1 MQNVMLFHDIF
12 HFLSFF
18 MTFKTYMT
26 NGCAV
31 TLRNFDIAVYAYC
44 KYAISPHP
52 RSYPRLL
59 SPSKSS
65 NSSISP
71 YLSISLIPSISTNPI
86 HIDITRS
93 IRFIVGSG
101 GPSLTH
107 PICVIVGSG
116 GPSLNLPPI
125 STKSQLVWNYQLFN
139 CSYLQC

>member
-18 MTFKTYMT
+18 MTFKTFMT

-31 TLRNFDIAVYAYC
+31 TLSNFDIAVYAYC

-71 YLSISLIPSISTNPI
+71 TYPYPSFHPYQPIPSILTSPT
-86 HIDITRS
+86 
-93 IRFIVGSG
+93 
-101 GPSLTH
+101 PSD
-107 PICVIVGSG
+107 S
-116 GPSLNLPPI
+116 
-125 STKSQLVWNYQLFN
+125 
-139 CSYLQC
+139 